1 MYRRYVKRILD
12 ILLSLL
18 LLVILSPLYLLL
30 ILLVRIYLGSPVFF
44 TQKRPGLNGEI
55 FSMHKFRSMTNATDE
70 AGNLL
75 PDILRLTKFG
85 KLLRRTSLDEL
96 PEIWSV
102 LTGDM
107 SFIGPRPLLVEYL
120 PYYTEREKLRHTVRP
135 GITGLAQVSGRNLI
149 SWDKRLEL
157 DAQYAENL
165 SFALDMKI
173 FFRTIAV
180 VLGHTEEVAEDT
192 AQAEGNLAAIRRDQ
206 GKNTGESAGDGNGE

>member
-30 ILLVRIYLGSPVFF
+30 ILLVRIRLGSPVFF
-44 TQKRPGLNGEI
+44 TQKRPGLHGEI

-102 LTGDM
+102 LRGDM

-120 PYYTEREKLRHTVRP
+120 PYYTERERLRHTVRP

-192 AQAEGNLAAIRRDQ
+192 AQAEGNLAAIRRGQ
-206 GKNTGESAGDGNGE
+206 GKNTGESAEDGNGE

>member
-12 ILLSLL
+12 ILFSLL

-120 PYYTEREKLRHTVRP
+120 PYYTERERLRHTVRP

>member
-18 LLVILSPLYLLL
+18 LLVILPPLYLLL

-120 PYYTEREKLRHTVRP
+120 PYYTERERLRHTVRP

-180 VLGHTEEVAEDT
+180 VFGHTEEVAEDT
-192 AQAEGNLAAIRRDQ
+192 AQAEGNLAAIRSDQ
-206 GKNTGESAGDGNGE
+206 GENAGETAGNRNSE